1 MRGIAETL
9 GGVAEQ
15 AYGAVMRLP
24 EPLFRVLQA
33 RLGIARMGYV
43 FVAPNLLLFAV
54 FVVLPIALNIYYAVT
69 GGTALFPGDRPF
81 VGGQNVATLLDCASY
96 LDPSSCAE
104 DRFWRGIYNTSR
116 FVVLQVG
123 FMIAFS
129 LVTALVLDRKIIG
142 RSFFRSVFFYPVLL
156 SPVVVAFAWR
166 WMLQGEGLLNAAITG
181 AGGSK
186 ILFLLD
192 PGWAFFWTIFISIWA
207 HMGFYTLILLAGL
220 QSIPRDLY
228 EAAEL
233 DGTPKFRAF
242 HRITL
247 PLLAPTLLVVVIL
260 ALIRA
265 VQIFDEVYV
274 LTGGGP
280 GTATQYIVQYI
291 YDTAFSSH
299 IHMFGLAAAAS
310 LLLGVVLLVLT
321 VAQLALARR
330 AK

>member
-1 MRGIAETL
+1 
-9 GGVAEQ
+9 
-15 AYGAVMRLP
+15 
-24 EPLFRVLQA
+24 
-33 RLGIARMGYV
+33 MGYV

-54 FVVLPIALNIYYAVT
+54 FVVLPILLNVYYAVS
-69 GGTALFPGDRPF
+69 GGTALFPGERPF
-81 VGGQNVATLLDCASY
+81 VGAQNVATLLDCKSY

-104 DRFWRGIYNTSR
+104 DRFWRGIYNTAE

-123 FMIAFS
+123 FMVAFS
-129 LVTALVLDRKIIG
+129 LVTAVVLDRKIIG

-156 SPVVVAFAWR
+156 SPVVVAFAWK
-166 WMLQGEGLLNAAITG
+166 WMLQGEGLINAAITG
-181 AGGSK
+181 AGGAK

-192 PGWAFFWTIFISIWA
+192 PSWAFFWTIFISIWA

-233 DGTPKFRAF
+233 DGTSKFRAF
-242 HRITL
+242 RRITL

-291 YDTAFSSH
+291 YDTGFSSH
-299 IHMFGLAAAAS
+299 VPMFGLAAAAS
-310 LLLGVVLLVLT
+310 LLLALVLLVLT
-321 VAQLALARR
+321 AAQLAVARR